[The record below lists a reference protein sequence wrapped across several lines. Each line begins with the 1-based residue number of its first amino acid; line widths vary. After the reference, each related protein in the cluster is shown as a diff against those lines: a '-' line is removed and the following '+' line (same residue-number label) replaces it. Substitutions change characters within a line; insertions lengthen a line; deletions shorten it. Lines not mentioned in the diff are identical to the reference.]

1 MVLGMDNVCDFG
13 ACTADPPSTTHTW
26 ESSKLN
32 IKDNYH
38 HEISI
43 SKNYAVFFYLIERGN
58 GQLLMLFV
66 LL

>member
-13 ACTADPPSTTHTW
+13 AYTADPPSTTHTW

-43 SKNYAVFFYLIERGN
+43 SKNYAVFF
-58 GQLLMLFV
+58 LLN
-66 LL
+66 